1 MRWLLDNAR
10 FPGRIMML
18 SQYELAHKFFVII
31 HPPRMFP
38 FKPAA
43 AGQAEESVFTI
54 VLEEI

>member
-10 FPGRIMML
+10 YPGRIEMQ

-38 FKPAA
+38 YKPAQN
-43 AGQAEESVFTI
+43 GQAEESIFTL
-54 VLEEI
+54 VLQEI